1 MAVSFFST
9 IRIYFMYTNL
19 PTLGAPI
26 MIVGLLAGF
35 FLCFYG
41 NLAKKYL
48 IPLRST
54 ISGAMVSLAVSLLL
68 LQRNEIVGILNSS
81 WSLQSLVD
89 LLINKETYPYSIIY
103 LLAISV
109 GALVLFYLSRKPG
122 AFLGTVVA
130 LFTGLSMA
138 LFIFLLLLGF
148 LPFTLSLLFS
158 AIVLAVILFFC
169 FRDFPSYLA
178 VENSIAGALLISYLL
193 SRFWYLELWIFLSW
207 AAILTV
213 AGILSQLRSL
223 NRHKQKREK
232 LDA

>member
-122 AFLGTVVA
+122 VFLGKIVA

-193 SRFWYLELWIFLSW
+193 SRFWYLKLWIFLSW

>member
-1 MAVSFFST
+1 
-9 IRIYFMYTNL
+9 MYTNL

-41 NLAKKYL
+41 NHAKKYL

-122 AFLGTVVA
+122 VFLGKIVA

-193 SRFWYLELWIFLSW
+193 SRFWYLKLWIFLSW